1 MKDHHDMGG
10 DIRSS
15 VVVAEEGGDKQ
26 QQQLVVAA
34 DLHYAEKE
42 SRLLDMGFTT
52 DLIQRALLIYG
63 TQAAES
69 VLVQFLLDWHE
80 NHHHHHQQQQ
90 KSGEGNSH
98 GDSFAAG
105 LEVEVAGH
113 SIIAACTHDEDK
125 DTKNYWLSKHSL
137 KSCRNEQR
145 WVCAC
150 NMEAATNSVISTVTP
165 FCPTPNT
172 ARLDPKEQHNRNLL
186 LTQGFTSGQ
195 VEQALQ
201 ELVARASK
209 RIEKLQIP
217 RRSEGFGLPGEPVKQ
232 RYLSDE
238 IKGAPFFYFEN
249 VASMPNEDWNRI
261 KLHLFDIEPEYVD
274 SLHFSACRRPRG
286 YIHNLPIEGRKKILP
301 DPPMTIQELMPQT
314 KKFWPAWDPRTK
326 LNCINTR
333 KGSEFLSKKLQLDL
347 RSCLETADPSPA
359 MQQEILKWCREWN
372 LVWTAPNIPTPIA
385 ENEMEAMLGFDK
397 DHSRNCYSTRARYKA
412 LGNSFSVFTV
422 AFHFSVLKPLYPR
435 GMKILSLFSGIGG
448 AEIALHKIGVKL
460 QVVVSVEIIEGSRRC
475 LEAWW
480 AATKQTG
487 TLDQNHHDV
496 TALGRDELVDL
507 VKRHKGF
514 DLIVG
519 GSPCNNLSG
528 NNQKTRCGIE
538 GPQSN
543 IFFEFSRIVG
553 TVRELMQ
560 GLQFSSP

>member
-1 MKDHHDMGG
+1 MALERCDTPEWNADEEQIADLVDFLAAHGEALEEVFGKDLEMNSGTVPQWMEESADWSQLREQIANNVAAKRHGKRKIG
-10 DIRSS
+10 EVNSESS
-15 VVVAEEGGDKQ
+15 ISSSTRLRRCTTLKQPLQMPKPDDAPPCRGVRRPPHTVRIDGVCEGGG
-26 QQQLVVAA
+26 
-34 DLHYAEKE
+34 
-42 SRLLDMGFTT
+42 SR
-52 DLIQRALLIYG
+52 I
-63 TQAAES
+63 
-69 VLVQFLLDWHE
+69 
-80 NHHHHHQQQQ
+80 
-90 KSGEGNSH
+90 KPP
-98 GDSFAAG
+98 
-105 LEVEVAGH
+105 LE
-113 SIIAACTHDEDK
+113 
-125 DTKNYWLSKHSL
+125 
-137 KSCRNEQR
+137 
-145 WVCAC
+145 
-150 NMEAATNSVISTVTP
+150 
-165 FCPTPNT
+165 
-172 ARLDPKEQHNRNLL
+172 
-186 LTQGFTSGQ
+186 
-195 VEQALQ
+195 
-201 ELVARASK
+201 
-209 RIEKLQIP
+209 

-314 KKFWPAWDPRTK
+314 KNFWPAWDPRTK

-397 DHSRNCYSTRARYKA
+397 DHTRNCYSTRARYKA

-507 VKRHKGF
+507 VKRYKGF
-514 DLIVG
+514 DLIAG